1 MRVGIVGFGF
11 MGRMHCRCWQQVA
24 DARVVAV
31 CDANPDVVNVTRQ
44 GNIAGAAGEVD
55 PAGIKIYDDLEKMLS
70 EQALDIVSVTVPS
83 YLHAECSIRV
93 LEAGINV
100 LCEKPMA
107 LNEDDCSRM
116 IDAAAQS
123 EKLLQIAHCVRFWP
137 EYATA
142 KEIVAGGRYGRVL
155 AATFQRLGSM
165 PDWAAD
171 NWFADQQR
179 SGGMALDLHI
189 HDTDFVQYLFGMP
202 QAVSSF
208 GSKGAAGRLMHIVTH
223 YLYEDDRV
231 VTAEGG
237 WSMMPPFGFEMS
249 FNIMLEAAT
258 VVYDSTR
265 QPTLRICT
273 ADGQSLTPQF
283 EKADGYLLEV
293 RHFGAMVRGE
303 KVEEVTT
310 LEQSRNSVRMVQAE
324 KRSVEQGGRVVL
336 V

>member
-1 MRVGIVGFGF
+1 M
-11 MGRMHCRCWQQVA
+11 
-24 DARVVAV
+24 
-31 CDANPDVVNVTRQ
+31 
-44 GNIAGAAGEVD
+44 
-55 PAGIKIYDDLEKMLS
+55 
-70 EQALDIVSVTVPS
+70 
-83 YLHAECSIRV
+83 
-93 LEAGINV
+93 NV

-123 EKLLQIAHCVRFWP
+123 GKLLQIAHCVRFWP

-165 PDWAAD
+165 PGWAAD

-179 SGGMALDLHI
+179 SGGMAMDLHI

-208 GSKGAAGRLMHIVTH
+208 GGKGAAGQLMHIVTH

-249 FNIMLEAAT
+249 FNIMLEGAT
-258 VVYDSTR
+258 LVYDSTR
-265 QPTLRICT
+265 QPTLRVCT
-273 ADGQSLTPQF
+273 ADGQSLTPQL
-283 EKADGYLLEV
+283 EKADGYLIEV

-310 LEQSRNSVRMVQAE
+310 LEQSRNSVRIVQAE

-336 V
+336 VRTEQQGGVVR